1 MQLWICMEFIFAIWF
16 TFKWNCLNF
25 TYKDFSSQTVIKL
38 THVIINLILKRRFIQ
53 GGFILHHL
61 CWSQALIPSMFHEHN
76 LFNRAYQIHG
86 CVLTL
91 NIMGLWKLPV
101 IQSFLNSHSH
111 RCKQIFLIQGLS
123 YSGHCES

>member
-1 MQLWICMEFIFAIWF
+1 MKLLEFHIQRFFLPDCYIIN
-16 TFKWNCLNF
+16 TL
-25 TYKDFSSQTVIKL
+25 L
-38 THVIINLILKRRFIQ
+38 VIINLILKRRFIQ

-61 CWSQALIPSMFHEHN
+61 CWSQELIPSMFHEHN

-101 IQSFLNSHSH
+101 SQSFLNSHSH

>member
-1 MQLWICMEFIFAIWF
+1 MKLLEFHIQRFF
-16 TFKWNCLNF
+16 LPDC
-25 TYKDFSSQTVIKL
+25 YKINTL
-38 THVIINLILKRRFIQ
+38 LVIINLILKRRFIQ

-91 NIMGLWKLPV
+91 NIMGLWKLRV
-101 IQSFLNSHSH
+101 SQSFLNSHSH